1 VKGRAFPKNTKSSSR
16 SRREGKEDGW
26 TEGGWMDGW
35 TVKLV
40 PAQQQLHQPVPPH
53 AITSPRPSPNPSP
66 PRFRPSTYRPRF
78 SPTPTPGSL
87 NTQRLAPHNAGHIG
101 RGSCSYGGNFK
112 PTEISSGCLVKAHA
126 LTHYMGV
133 LYRQAHDNRTNKNK
147 NKMGRNEAELLIRHI
162 HTLSIGS
169 ERYVPHQNS
178 AHCIVRSDVRRSH
191 ISLSQA
197 RSIPLL

>member
-1 VKGRAFPKNTKSSSR
+1 
-16 SRREGKEDGW
+16 
-26 TEGGWMDGW
+26 MDGW

-53 AITSPRPSPNPSP
+53 AITSPRPSPNPSL

-169 ERYVPHQNS
+169 ER
-178 AHCIVRSDVRRSH
+178 SH
-191 ISLSQA
+191 LSLSQA
-197 RSIPLL
+197 RSIPLLPAQTRPDGHGDPKSQFNRGLYVVVCLRV